1 MQEGAPKPQ
10 DFLRVC
16 LERKVKVQ
24 ILGKREL
31 VGTMQGYDE
40 HCNLLLSEI
49 VETLTVVDAEGRQ
62 VKHARSLDLLFVRG
76 DRVITVSP
84 LG

>member
-1 MQEGAPKPQ
+1 MQDVTPKPR

-24 ILGKREL
+24 IIGQREL
-31 VGTMQGYDE
+31 VGTMQGFDE
-40 HCNLLLSEI
+40 HTNLVLSDI
-49 VETLTVVDAEGRQ
+49 SETVTVTDAEGKPE
-62 VKHARSLDLLFVRG
+62 KHTRSLDMLFIRG
-76 DRVITVSP
+76 ARVITVSP